1 MTRLRKKALPQRS
14 RDTENAR
21 YSLPFSK
28 ACSVPL
34 CLCGQL
40 FVALCAV
47 GLLLTALNV
56 QAQTPDA
63 TTNYGGLTG
72 RVIGEDGPVP
82 FANVTVM
89 TVGGRGLGNGSHT
102 VITDAEGNFKV
113 DGLRAA
119 ALQIQVSA
127 PGYVQESAAVSVA
140 AAEPGGPVE
149 AVTQTY
155 YRIGD
160 DVTIWMVKG
169 GVITGRVLNLAGDP
183 VIGVRV
189 IAQPANPASLAA
201 VPTLMASNEAQ
212 TDDRGIYRIFGLPA
226 GTYVVVANASALGGG
241 GGGGFGLA
249 FGGGRPGQQRNPFAN
264 DGPIYHPSGGRAGA
278 AEITVNSGT
287 EISGIDIQYRSVR
300 GVAISGTVA
309 GAATVRGPGGGFT
322 IVTLTDKVSGQVLN
336 TAFLTPRGG
345 PIRRGEAS
353 GPDTFSMLHVA
364 DGEYEITAQRNSG
377 DESAAATPVRV
388 LVNGNDVTGVVL
400 TLKPLA
406 NVRAQVQLES
416 VSNCPA
422 PRPAMLEEQ
431 IFTLRADAVVATK
444 VPVPRPS
451 APISVPNRTGEI
463 AFRGLAAGR
472 YRLGTQLLDERW
484 FIRSIVVPA
493 AGPVA
498 ASARAKTTPAPGP
511 KTMPAATL
519 KMTDAGR
526 NGLTLKAGERLTGLV
541 VAVAEGAAALD
552 GKAVKPSAAVSPG
565 AWQIHLI
572 PAERERAE
580 DVLRY
585 AETQSGADGAFRFRN
600 LAPGRYW
607 VLAQPAPKEPAPSEA
622 PAAFDNAARLRLR
635 RAAEAANQVIELQPC
650 QRVTKYELRLK

>member
-1 MTRLRKKALPQRS
+1 MTRLRKKALPR
-14 RDTENAR
+14 RHRGTEGKAKAL
-21 YSLPFSK
+21 SFSK
-28 ACSVPL
+28 TRSVPL

-63 TTNYGGLTG
+63 ATNYGGLTG

-89 TVGGRGLGNGSHT
+89 TVGGRGQGNGSHT

-140 AAEPGGPVE
+140 AAEPDGPVE

-189 IAQPANPASLAA
+189 SAQLANPASSAA

-212 TDDRGIYRIFGLPA
+212 TDDRGIYRLFGLPA

-241 GGGGFGLA
+241 GGGFGPA

-287 EISGIDIQYRSVR
+287 EVSGIDIQYRSVR

-309 GAATVRGPGGGFT
+309 GAATERGPGGGFT
-322 IVTLTDKVSGQVLN
+322 IVTLTDKASGQVLN

-345 PIRRGEAS
+345 PIRRGAAS

-377 DESAAATPVRV
+377 DESAAAAPVRI
-388 LVNGNDVTGVVL
+388 LVNGNDVTGVAL

-416 VSNCPA
+416 ASKCPA
-422 PRPAMLEEQ
+422 PRPALLEEQ
-431 IFTLRADAVVATK
+431 IFTLRADAAAAAK
-444 VPVPRPS
+444 APVPRSP
-451 APISVPNRTGEI
+451 APISVPNRAGEI

-484 FIRSIVVPA
+484 FIRSIAVPA
-493 AGPVA
+493 AAPVA
-498 ASARAKTTPAPGP
+498 ASAPAKTTPAPAT
-511 KTMPAATL
+511 KTAAATPA

-526 NGLTLKAGERLTGLV
+526 TGLTLKAGERLTGLV

-552 GKAVKPSAAVSPG
+552 GKAVKSGAAVSPG

-585 AETQSGADGAFRFRN
+585 AETQTGDDGAFRFRN
-600 LAPGRYW
+600 LAPGKYW
-607 VLAQPAPKEPAPSEA
+607 VLAQPAPKEPTPSEV

-650 QRVTKYELRLK
+650 QRLTKYELKLK